1 MMGKTGMGVIK
12 MLSMQIQ
19 DDVDKGPVQQIRDQY
34 ALRGAVE
41 KEVMKL
47 ENRQNKILEEQKL
60 LF

>member
-1 MMGKTGMGVIK
+1 MGKTDMGVIK

-47 ENRQNKILEEQKL
+47 KPAKRPVQKIWGHAV
-60 LF
+60 

>member
-1 MMGKTGMGVIK
+1 MMGKTDMGVIK

-47 ENRQNKILEEQKL
+47 ENR
-60 LF
+60 